1 MAQVPLNSTLI
12 RNYIKA
18 SQQIDL
24 QAEVDRQ
31 AKITGI
37 TKKREL
43 KKKDVGKKQVVEQ
56 GKDSIKDLDQ
66 HRLTWKQ
73 LCARLNVEEN
83 SIFTK
88 GLTSADA
95 AERNLKEGDNVLTQK
110 KLTPWWVK
118 LLKEWTSPFGLLLW
132 GGSLLC
138 FIAYVIDSSDPSNV
152 YLGIVLA
159 LVVVV
164 TGLVTYIQNSKS
176 ESVMAGFKNF
186 IPDKCKVLRDGKEDE
201 INSTKLVKGDVV
213 VVVEG
218 GRIPAD
224 IRIIDSKD
232 MRVDNSSLTGE
243 SEPLLRSSE
252 CTEPEKILETK
263 NIAFFGTMC
272 KAGRGRGLVFN
283 IGDGTVIGQIANMA
297 DTATMSMTPLR
308 IELNRFINIITGIAL
323 FLGIVFFAL
332 GFALRY
338 NFLQNLV
345 FAIGIIVAN
354 VPEGLLATITITL
367 SVASAKMHA
376 KKVLVKDLESVET
389 LGSTSCI
396 CSDKTGTLTQNKMT
410 IENLFYDGQ
419 IWKAPNKEKMG
430 PKFTLPYDIENS
442 SFKALRDCA
451 IVVSE
456 TTFSSSLP
464 DKYVHRIDAL
474 NKKSSN
480 YDTDRKKI
488 EKEWELE
495 YKAMPYFEK
504 PVSGSAS
511 ETAIIKFFQPVEDIL
526 LTRARFPVGIQKDG
540 APSIVPFNS
549 AHKFS
554 LKVAKCKTANSDW
567 CVFISGAPER
577 VWDKCSHVL
586 YKDREIPLDASQK
599 KLINDANINFAK
611 GGQRILGFGKYHLPR
626 AQYPENYQ
634 FMFKGAYDLDIP
646 MDKLIFVGLCSLID
660 PPRDSVPDA
669 IKKCKTA
676 GIKVIMVTGDQQL
689 TAAAIAKTIGIFE
702 EETSVELAE
711 RIGCSYDEAVDRAQA
726 IVVNGEMLTM
736 AYQEDEGLP
745 EKMQGKKLERWL
757 RKPQIVFAR
766 TSPAQ
771 KLYIVKGCQKLGY
784 IVAVTGD
791 GVNDSPA
798 INQADIG
805 IAMGLTGSDVAKDSA
820 DMVLLNDDFS
830 SIIMGI
836 EAGRTIFDNL
846 KKSISYTI
854 ASNIPE
860 IIPFLALILIQIPL
874 SLSTV
879 LMLCVDLG
887 TDMVPAVSFSF
898 EEPELDIMTRKPRRK
913 DEHMVTTKMMVF
925 SYGQMGI
932 METYCGFVA
941 WIVVLFD
948 FGFNV
953 YQLFGVVLKEFFPHN
968 DQDIYDPAHR
978 FLGNTNVKTTLQ
990 SDGSYAL
997 EVINPDNTKGP
1008 LSDNSKP
1015 NGARLVDWLYIVHKD
1030 QDLRMGYIQ
1039 STALPNMAISSMA
1052 WSPCRVYQIS
1062 SISNRPICYTTEANR
1077 YGQTAFFFATVLGQ
1091 FYNSLGCKTRKI
1103 SLKDQGLKNVLMLFG
1118 WTSEFSLCLL
1128 LGYIQP
1134 INNIFGTRDL
1144 ILPHA
1149 FLPGVP
1155 SGIMMVF
1162 WDECRKFLIRHWPT
1176 DDIKHPNWFERNV
1189 LY

>member
-1 MAQVPLNSTLI
+1 MLI
-12 RNYIKA
+12 RQYVKA

-24 QAEVDRQ
+24 QLEVDRQ
-31 AKITGI
+31 GKIAGI
-37 TKKREL
+37 TKKREV
-43 KKKDVGKKQVVEQ
+43 KIPGEEKAQQKSSDN
-56 GKDSIKDLDQ
+56 GKDAIKELDQ
-66 HRLTWKQ
+66 HKLTWKQ
-73 LCARLNVEEN
+73 LCMRYNLEEE

-88 GLTSADA
+88 GLTSESAKD
-95 AERNLKEGDNVLTQK
+95 RNLKEGDNVLTQK

-118 LLKEWTSPFGLLLW
+118 LIKEWTSPFGLLLW
-132 GGSLLC
+132 GGALLC
-138 FIAYVIDSSDPSNV
+138 FIAYALDSSDPSNV

-159 LVVVV
+159 LVVMV
-164 TGLVTYIQNSKS
+164 TGFVTFFQNSKS
-176 ESVMAGFKNF
+176 ESVMEGFKNF
-186 IPDKCKVLRDGKEDE
+186 IPPKCKVLRDGKEDS
-201 INSTKLVKGDVV
+201 IPSSKLVRGDIVIV
-213 VVVEG
+213 QEG

-224 IRIIDSKD
+224 IRIIESKD
-232 MRVDNSSLTGE
+232 MKVDNSSLTGE
-243 SEPLLRSSE
+243 SEPLLRSPE

-263 NIAFFGTMC
+263 NVAFFGTLC
-272 KAGRGRGLVFN
+272 KEGRGKGMVFN
-283 IGDGTVIGQIANMA
+283 IGDNTVIGQIANMA
-297 DTATMSMTPLR
+297 DSSTITTTPLR
-308 IELNRFINIITGIAL
+308 QELNRFINIITGIAL
-323 FLGIVFFAL
+323 TLGIIFFCL
-332 GFALRY
+332 GFALKY
-338 NFLQNLV
+338 TFLQNLV

-410 IENLFYDGQ
+410 IENIFYDGQ
-419 IWKAPNKEKMG
+419 VFKGHNKEKMG
-430 PKFTLPYDIENS
+430 PKFSYAYDSESS

-451 IVVSE
+451 IVGSE
-456 TTFSSSLP
+456 AIFSSALP

-474 NKKSSN
+474 NKKSSD
-480 YDTDRKKI
+480 YERERKKI
-488 EKEWELE
+488 EAEWTEE
-495 YKAMPYFEK
+495 YKNMPYHER
-504 PVSGSAS
+504 PVNGDAS
-511 ETAIIKFFQPVEDIL
+511 ETAIVKFLQPIEDIL
-526 LTRARFPVGIQKDG
+526 VTRSRYPLGIQKDK

-549 AHKFS
+549 AHKFA
-554 LKVAKCKTANSDW
+554 LKVVKCKTASSEW
-567 CVFISGAPER
+567 CVFLKGAPER

-586 YKDREIPLDASQK
+586 YKDKDIPLDAAQS
-599 KLINDANINFAK
+599 KLINDSNVSFAK
-611 GGQRILGFGKYHLPR
+611 GGQRILGFAKYHLPR
-626 AQYPENYQ
+626 AQYPEDYQ

-646 MDKLIFVGLCSLID
+646 MDKLVFVGLMSLID
-660 PPRDSVPDA
+660 PPRDSVPEA

-689 TAAAIAKTIGIFE
+689 TAAAIARQIGIFE
-702 EETSVELAE
+702 DENSVELSE
-711 RIGCSYDEAVDRAQA
+711 RLHCSYDEAVDRAQA
-726 IVVNGEMLTM
+726 IVINGEMLTK

-745 EKMQGKKLERWL
+745 DKMKGKKLERWL
-757 RKPQIVFAR
+757 QKPQIVFAR

-805 IAMGLTGSDVAKDSA
+805 IAMGITGSDVAKDSA

-830 SIIMGI
+830 SIILGI

-860 IIPFLALILIQIPL
+860 LIPFLCLIVLQIPL
-874 SLSTV
+874 PLSTV

-898 EEPELDIMTRKPRRK
+898 EEPELDIMTRKPRTK
-913 DEHMVTTKMMVF
+913 NEHMVTAKMMVF
-925 SYGQMGI
+925 AYGQMGI
-932 METYCGFVA
+932 MENYCGFIC
-941 WIVVLFD
+941 WMICMFD
-948 FGFNV
+948 FGMNTFN
-953 YQLFGVVLKEFFPHN
+953 LFGAVLKEYYPHN
-968 DQDIYDPAHR
+968 VTDVYDPLDP
-978 FLGNTNVKTTLQ
+978 FFGNTNVKSIGQ
-990 SDGSYAL
+990 SDGSFIL
-997 EVINPDNTKGP
+997 ELINTDDKGS
-1008 LSDNSKP
+1008 LADSSKP
-1015 NGARLVDWLYIVHKD
+1015 NGAKLVDWLYTKHMD
-1030 QDLRMGYIQ
+1030 QDMRMGFIKADSAPNTSTQ
-1039 STALPNMAISSMA
+1039 SML

-1062 SISNRPICYTTEANR
+1062 SISRRPVCYSTEANR
-1077 YGQTAFFFATVLGQ
+1077 YAQTAFFFGVVLGQ

-1118 WTSEFSLCLL
+1118 WVSEFSLCLL

-1149 FLPGVP
+1149 FLPAVP
-1155 SGIMMVF
+1155 CGMMMVF
-1162 WDECRKFLIRHWPT
+1162 WDECRKFLIRNWPT
-1176 DDIKHPNWFERNV
+1176 DDIKYPNWFERNV
-1189 LY
+1189 CY